1 MATGA
6 HSSSPSG
13 PAELCRSVWNRSA
26 PWPRDVLEEGGYGA
40 GTGPTGS
47 LRQPWR
53 TCVGWEGEPAP
64 GPLAGVRCQ
73 ASCAGARGQRKAGQ
87 GRRAPGPHS
96 GWGEK
101 GWLCEC
107 AFAHLHV
114 CVHASGSGNCVP
126 GLPTHHP
133 LSVLCARPWAAAGG
147 SEMGP
152 GGPAP
157 GEGGPLGARVLC
169 HRRWRVR
176 VSTPVGTHGPGCPL
190 GLGGAGLGGRHSPS
204 SGSGSSLKCLLAGP
218 GGHTSV

>member
-1 MATGA
+1 MG
-6 HSSSPSG
+6 G
-13 PAELCRSVWNRSA
+13 PAAQAACGGPGVPAWGGKRRQR
-26 PWPRDVLEEGGYGA
+26 PR
-40 GTGPTGS
+40 
-47 LRQPWR
+47 
-53 TCVGWEGEPAP
+53 AP
-64 GPLAGVRCQ
+64 GWGEVPRQAVREPE
-73 ASCAGARGQRKAGQ
+73 ARGKRGRAG
-87 GRRAPGPHS
+87 RATGPHS

-114 CVHASGSGNCVP
+114 CVHASGSDNRVP

-133 LSVLCARPWAAAGG
+133 LSVLGARPWAAAGG

-176 VSTPVGTHGPGCPL
+176 VSTPVGTHGPACPL

-204 SGSGSSLKCLLAGP
+204 SGSGSSLKGLPAGP
-218 GGHTSV
+218 GGNTSV